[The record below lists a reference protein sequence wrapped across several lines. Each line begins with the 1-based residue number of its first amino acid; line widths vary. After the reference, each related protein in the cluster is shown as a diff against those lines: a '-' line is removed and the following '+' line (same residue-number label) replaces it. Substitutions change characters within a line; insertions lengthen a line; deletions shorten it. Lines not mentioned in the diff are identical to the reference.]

1 MTLAYDECTYLLK
14 HFRLIFKMAEGS
26 VAAYLMLDI
35 NCGPKNL
42 YSGFIKVDKYS
53 LTVGDL
59 LSEKIPEG
67 YMINEVFI
75 AEGEGKK
82 GRRVPTGMVFGNM
95 FYMNPSYKNFTV
107 YVTKIEEAAEPSTSN
122 QETEPS
128 ALEILQ
134 KAAKS
139 YTQLP
144 DKR

>member
-1 MTLAYDECTYLLK
+1 MYILAVQKRVK
-14 HFRLIFKMAEGS
+14 HFRLIFKMAGGS

-75 AEGEGKK
+75 AGEGKK
-82 GRRVPTGMVFGNM
+82 GRHVPTDMVFGNM
-95 FYMNPSYKNFTV
+95 FLH
-107 YVTKIEEAAEPSTSN
+107 EP
-122 QETEPS
+122 
-128 ALEILQ
+128 
-134 KAAKS
+134 
-139 YTQLP
+139 
-144 DKR
+144 